1 MRNKI
6 NKENVL
12 GKIVI
17 TVWIILLMFSAFGII
32 TQAASTEAIT
42 PQENQYFELKATS
55 IKKVDERK
63 TSNNGTLG
71 IQYRFQAD

>member
-1 MRNKI
+1 MSKKI
-6 NKENVL
+6 SKENLL

-17 TVWIILLMFSAFGII
+17 TIWIILLMLSAFGII
-32 TQAASTEAIT
+32 TQATSTEEIT

-55 IKKVDERK
+55 IKKVDGRK

>member
-1 MRNKI
+1 MSKKI
-6 NKENVL
+6 SKENLL
-12 GKIVI
+12 GKVVI
-17 TVWIILLMFSAFGII
+17 TVWIVLLMLSAFGII

-63 TSNNGTLG
+63 TSNNGALG